1 MMQTKAL
8 LIIMS
13 HLSDAEE
20 GANNS
25 LRVIHHIEFAK
36 FLMLELKGDLTQ
48 EIDADEMY
56 AKFRKNKEWS
66 DRPCVSLEEIKAFA
80 LTDKEI
86 RFTIEGCLSNREKL
100 KAVKY
105 LIDKGKAADVRIGLK
120 DAKDYVDA
128 LQVEIENA

>member
-1 MMQTKAL
+1 
-8 LIIMS
+8 MS
-13 HLSDAEE
+13 
-20 GANNS
+20 
-25 LRVIHHIEFAK
+25 
-36 FLMLELKGDLTQ
+36 
-48 EIDADEMY
+48 
-56 AKFRKNKEWS
+56 
-66 DRPCVSLEEIKAFA
+66 FA